1 MILVAGA
8 TGLVGRE
15 ICRLLSERE
24 KPVRALVRAT
34 SNPQL
39 VDRLKKSGA
48 ETVIG
53 DLKDAKSLEAACR
66 NVQTVISTVS
76 STFSRQ
82 EGDSIESVDRQ
93 GQIRLIDAAK
103 AAGVRRFILISFNHQ
118 KLPASCALSEA
129 KNAAERHLMRSGME
143 YTILRPAAFM
153 EVWLSAALGFDAANA
168 KATIYGNGKNPIS
181 WVSLFDV
188 AAFAVESVDSKSARN
203 QIIEIGGPEALSPL
217 RVVGIFEQSTGQRFD
232 VQFVPEEVLVAQ
244 RNAATDPMQHS
255 FATLML
261 YYAKGDSIDMSKTAK
276 DFSIRLKSVRD
287 YARDVAATR

>member
-153 EVWLSAALGFDAANA
+153 EVWLSAALAFDAANA